1 MEFIYR
7 LKDIAG
13 FDANTTEELKD
24 KLTEYFTIEGSKP
37 DVIIEGTSLL
47 SEWMIKKYK
56 KQKRSSLR

>member
-37 DVIIEGTSLL
+37 DVIT
-47 SEWMIKKYK
+47 
-56 KQKRSSLR
+56 